1 MLRVILITL
10 AVLYAL
16 RLFARLTAPRAAA
29 PAGAAMPESEP
40 KPRAPTLSAAQRAEL
55 EAERERA
62 LREGRQI
69 DAIKLHRRLTGLESA
84 GAKEEVDAMRG
95 RGTGR

>member
-16 RLFARLTAPRAAA
+16 RLFARLTAPREAA
-29 PAGAAMPESEP
+29 PAGAAMDASEP
-40 KPRAPTLSAAQRAEL
+40 KLRKPTLSEAQRVEL
-55 EAERERA
+55 EVERERA

-69 DAIKLHRRLTGLESA
+69 DAIKLHRRLTGLESTEA
-84 GAKEEVDAMRG
+84 ED
-95 RGTGR
+95 